1 MTELKPIALV
11 TFNRGIPSSKESSLI
26 KRILKKELEGYCVVV
41 VFDED
46 SDKSYAEIEI
56 IK

>member
-11 TFNRGIPSSKESSLI
+11 TFNRGIPSSKQSSLI
-26 KRILKKELEGYCVVV
+26 KRKLKKELEGYCVVV
-41 VFDED
+41 IFNKDF
-46 SDKSYAEIEI
+46 DKSPAEIEI